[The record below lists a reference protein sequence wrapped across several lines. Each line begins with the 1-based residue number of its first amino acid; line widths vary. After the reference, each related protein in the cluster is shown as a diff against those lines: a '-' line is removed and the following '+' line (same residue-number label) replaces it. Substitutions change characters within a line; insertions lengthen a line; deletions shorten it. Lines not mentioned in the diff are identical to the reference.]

1 MLINGLGWS
10 AWSDDLYHEILS
22 QRETGS
28 VIALLER
35 EVNRLGFEYYACAIR
50 HVIPFTRPPTEILG
64 SYPADWINHY
74 REQQYAAVD
83 PVFLNGLHSRKMVV
97 WDDKL
102 FNTCRNLWGEAR
114 EHRLRIG
121 ATFPLRTS
129 NHALSVLSV
138 AREHETIT
146 ASEIDR
152 ISAYLHCLIEGVM
165 QRLHELQHPMLTS
178 LQIRISQ
185 REREILQWTAD
196 GKSSGETALILGISI
211 NTVNFHLKA
220 IQKKF
225 GAPNKTLLVAYA
237 AVLGM
242 I

>member
-1 MLINGLGWS
+1 MTNGLVWGG
-10 AWSDDLYHEILS
+10 WSDDLHHEILS
-22 QRETGS
+22 QRETGG
-28 VIALLER
+28 VFALLER

-64 SYPADWINHY
+64 SYPDDWINHY

-83 PVFLNGLHSRKMVV
+83 PAFLNGLHSRKMVV
-97 WDDKL
+97 WGDKL

-129 NHALSVLSV
+129 NHSLSVLSV
-138 AREHETIT
+138 AREHEAIT
-146 ASEIDR
+146 ASESDR

-178 LQIRISQ
+178 LQIHISQ

-196 GKSSGETALILGISI
+196 GKSSGEIALILSISI

-225 GAPNKTLLVAYA
+225 EAPNKTLAVAYA
-237 AVLGM
+237 AALGM